1 MTRYDKSVPPP
12 APAPTFEPE
21 RGDSPGTVIAVAV
34 FIVCLCTLM
43 IAGTAK
49 VLMVLFG

>member
-1 MTRYDKSVPPP
+1 MTRYDKSTPPP
-12 APAPTFEPE
+12 PPAPTFEPTSE
-21 RGDSPGTVIAVAV
+21 DGLGTKIAVAV